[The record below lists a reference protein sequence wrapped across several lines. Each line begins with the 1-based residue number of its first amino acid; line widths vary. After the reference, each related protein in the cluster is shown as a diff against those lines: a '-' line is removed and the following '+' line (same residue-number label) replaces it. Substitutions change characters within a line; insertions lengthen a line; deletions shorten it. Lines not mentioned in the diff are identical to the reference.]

1 MRQRFAPFGTV
12 SARAEFRGFAP
23 TSHHDER
30 LEDAAGILFDAL
42 IGMVEAFDID
52 DGVFFLGWEIAS
64 LPKNLDDVERK
75 ATLMLVL
82 ATLVSLR
89 QGSTC
94 LPLEEGLRP
103 LLHTLMTPEA
113 SAALGVD
120 ADALHAQ
127 ILELMRREKLGAIIA
142 LHGDEEDYKPLILKG
157 EKLYHQRM
165 LHYEQRLIDALS
177 ERLMKQGA
185 SIQTDGIESHLDVV
199 WQATSSTSL
208 TPEQRYAV
216 LTSVHLPLTIITG
229 GPGTGKTSIVVAIL
243 RLMTQLGVQP
253 EEIALAAP
261 TGKAANRMLESIES
275 QWNSITHAHEG
286 REDFLERLPSP
297 QTVHRMLGYSG
308 QMQQY
313 HHQEF
318 NPLGARVV
326 IVDEASMIDIFLMER
341 LVRALRPDAHLVLLG
356 DADQLPSVEAGSVLR
371 DMTAQ
376 DPSTDAPWRALL
388 KDPPPS
394 HHGAGVGSYW
404 TVRLT
409 KSHRMRDDDPD
420 GRSVLHAA
428 NAIKRGDITSLLDE
442 HADGGLKPCQQVDAI
457 TWRGAEWLEI
467 IPPGEEEHHAH
478 GERLSVF
485 LNKWATEQIEV
496 EALAKAARRVI
507 RHVSHEANEA
517 LTDARD
523 ITTLKQVMAL
533 TQRARLLTLTRVYP
547 TGTRAIN
554 RLILEQLRRHTGAR
568 ALSMWLPGTPVM
580 MLRNDY
586 EREIFNGDQGVIMA
600 ARHYGRQELMVF
612 FPRGESFVAYGLESL
627 RANLDLS
634 FAMTVHKSQGSEFE
648 RVAFVLPAEPIPL
661 LTREVIY
668 TAITRSK
675 RGALIVGPQSV
686 LDAGVTGHMQRFSAL
701 GEALIALAKTR
712 RELPTIKER
721 GEEE

>member
-1 MRQRFAPFGTV
+1 MKQRFAPFGTV
-12 SARAEFRGFAP
+12 SSREEFRGFAP
-23 TSHHDER
+23 PSSQHEEQ
-30 LEDAAGILFDAL
+30 LEDDAAALFDAL
-42 IGMVEAFDID
+42 IGLVEAFDID

-64 LPKNLDDVERK
+64 LPRDLSDAERK
-75 ATLMLVL
+75 ATLMFVL

-94 LPLEEGLRP
+94 LPLADGLRP
-103 LLHTLMTPEA
+103 LLDTLMTPAAAEA
-113 SAALGVD
+113 LDVD
-120 ADALHAQ
+120 AEALYEQ
-127 ILELMRREKLGAIIA
+127 ILDLLHRDRLGAIVA
-142 LHGDEEDYKPLILKG
+142 DYGDEENYKPLILKG
-157 EKLYHQRM
+157 NKVYHQRM

-177 ERLMKQGA
+177 ERLVKQGA

-208 TPEQRYAV
+208 TAEQRYAV

-261 TGKAANRMLESIES
+261 TGKAANRMLESIET
-275 QWNSITHAHEG
+275 QWKSITHTADAHSN
-286 REDFLERLPSP
+286 FLERLPSP

-308 QMQQY
+308 QVQHY
-313 HHQEF
+313 HHQEH

-326 IVDEASMIDIFLMER
+326 VVDEASMIDIFLMER
-341 LVRALRPDAHLVLLG
+341 LVRALRPDAHLILLG

-388 KDPPPS
+388 AEPPPS

-420 GRSVLHAA
+420 GRSVLHSA
-428 NAIKRGDITSLLDE
+428 NAVRGGDIDTLLSGDE
-442 HADGGLKPCQQVDAI
+442 DGALQRRESVEKL
-457 TWRGAEWLEI
+457 TWRGAEWLPI
-467 IPPGEEEHHAH
+467 IPPGQEEHHAH

-485 LNKWATEQIEV
+485 LQTWAAQQIDV

-517 LTDARD
+517 LTHPQD
-523 ITTLKQVMAL
+523 IATLREVMSL

-554 RLILEQLRRHTGAR
+554 RVILEHLRRYTGAR

-586 EREIFNGDQGVIMA
+586 EREIFNGDQGIIMP
-600 ARHYGRQELMVF
+600 ARHYGREELMVF

-648 RVAFVLPAEPIPL
+648 RVAFVLPAEPLPL

-668 TAITRSK
+668 TAITRAK
-675 RGALIVGPQSV
+675 YGALIVGSEAV
-686 LDAGVTGHMQRFSAL
+686 LSAGVTTHMKRFSAL
-701 GEALIALAKTR
+701 GEALVALASTR
-712 RELPTIKER
+712 SVLALQ
-721 GEEE
+721 EEE